1 MNLTNLLLASKSF
14 IEVSVE
20 GIGTIE
26 LGKLGYVISWIFD
39 LVSDIPGAIA
49 VGVILFTLA
58 LKTLVLP
65 LDIYSRVK
73 MRKQSLLMESM
84 RPEMEKLQKQY
95 ASDQQMYSQKLMELQ
110 RSHGYNPLGACLPT
124 LISLIIFIVIFQS
137 FSQYSQ
143 YANLSSYN
151 DMTKA
156 YSSTVNQYVILT
168 NDEQSQDGA
177 EGQDKYFL
185 TAAIKDGESS
195 YTTEVKPHHVNDDG
209 ILVDEQGKELKVY
222 GYFVNYDKFAN
233 YYVEQ
238 GNALPDNWDNMV
250 AEIEADGEN
259 SLNYQNEINEVV
271 ENFVRV
277 GARAAAAKYYNDHK
291 SATSL
296 IWIGNI
302 WYPDSMLNKEV
313 PDYSS
318 FISSVNR
325 VVGSTVDAN
334 YEVSYN
340 EVTFNL
346 EKQKNTYNGYFVLIV
361 LAIGFMFLQQFITM
375 RSQKA
380 ASEFSSVD
388 GQGARTNKMMMIIMP
403 IIFGFFSFF
412 YSAAFSIYMI
422 INTMYS
428 FISTLIINKI
438 VSVRFDK
445 DAEDNAR
452 KKLQGRAGRKR
463 LK

>member
-1 MNLTNLLLASKSF
+1 MSKDL
-14 IEVSVE
+14 IQVSVD
-20 GIGTIE
+20 GIGTVD
-26 LGKLGYVISWIFD
+26 LKWLGYVISWIFD

-49 VGVILFTLA
+49 VGVIIFTLA

-73 MRKQSLLMESM
+73 MRKQSLLMENM

-95 ASDQQMYSQKLMELQ
+95 ANDKQMYNQKLMELQ
-110 RSHGYNPLGACLPT
+110 RANGYNPLGACLPT
-124 LISLIIFIVIFQS
+124 LISLVIFMVVFSS

-156 YSSTVNQYVILT
+156 YSSAVNSYVQTVET
-168 NDEQSQDGA
+168 GNDKDE
-177 EGQDKYFL
+177 YFL
-185 TAAIKDGESS
+185 IVAVKDGESS
-195 YTTEVKPHHVNDDG
+195 YTIDIPDHKDENG
-209 ILVDEQGKELKVY
+209 LLVDANGEEVKVY
-222 GYFVNYDKFAN
+222 GYFIDYDKFENHFNKVKAD
-233 YYVEQ
+233 
-238 GNALPDNWDNMV
+238 LPDEWFEEWGNKTLANLETEKEKDSMV
-250 AEIEADGEN
+250 KA
-259 SLNYQNEINEVV
+259 
-271 ENFVRV
+271 FVRLR
-277 GARAAAAKYYNDHK
+277 ARSAAATYYEDNK
-291 SATSL
+291 QQTSL
-296 IWIGNI
+296 IWIGNV

-313 PDYSS
+313 PDFSNFRS
-318 FISSVNR
+318 AITR
-325 VVGSTVDAN
+325 AAGSIDAN
-334 YEVSYN
+334 YADSYN
-340 EVTFNL
+340 EVTYNL
-346 EKQKNTYNGYFVLIV
+346 QAQKNTYNGYFVLIV

-388 GQGARTNKMMMIIMP
+388 GQGARTNKMMMIMMP

-422 INTMYS
+422 VNTLYS

-445 DAEDNAR
+445 NIETQHR
-452 KKLQGRAGRKR
+452 QKLQGRAGRKR

>member
-1 MNLTNLLLASKSF
+1 MNTFNLLSTSQQL
-14 IEVSVE
+14 IQVSVD
-20 GIGTIE
+20 GIGTVD
-26 LGKLGYVISWIFD
+26 LKWLGYVISWIFN

-95 ASDQQMYSQKLMELQ
+95 ANDKNIYQQKVMELQ
-110 RSHGYNPLGACLPT
+110 KANGYNPLGACLPT
-124 LISLIIFIVIFQS
+124 LVSLIIFMIVFSS

-151 DMTKA
+151 EMAKA
-156 YSSTVNQYVILT
+156 YSSAVNTYVQTVET
-168 NDEQSQDGA
+168 GA
-177 EGQDKYFL
+177 EESEYFL
-185 TAAIKDGESS
+185 IATAEDGLNNPVDI
-195 YTTEVKPHHVNDDG
+195 TPAG
-209 ILVDEQGKELKVY
+209 INENGLLIDSEGKELNVY
-222 GYFVNYDKFAN
+222 GYRIDYDKFES
-233 YYVEQ
+233 YYATVKDT
-238 GNALPDNWDNMV
+238 LPDEWKADWGDKTLATFETENQKNGMV
-250 AEIEADGEN
+250 E
-259 SLNYQNEINEVV
+259 S
-271 ENFVRV
+271 FVRLR
-277 GARAAAAKYYNDHK
+277 ARTAAADYYLSNKHK
-291 SATSL
+291 TSL
-296 IWIGNI
+296 IWIGNV

-313 PDYSS
+313 PAFSNFRSAITRAAGSIDADY
-318 FISSVNR
+318 
-325 VVGSTVDAN
+325 
-334 YEVSYN
+334 EESYN

-346 EKQKNTYNGYFVLIV
+346 QKQKDTYNGYFVLIV

-380 ASEFSSVD
+380 ASELGSVD
-388 GQGARTNKMMMIIMP
+388 GQGAKTNKMMMIMMP

-422 INTMYS
+422 VNTAYS

-445 DAEDNAR
+445 NVENNDR